1 MWQKRQTSLWYCLYT
16 EKEKTYFLHWCKPW
30 TSMNQSKISL
40 FFERSCRWSGC
51 VAQSQSCC
59 YTFTLSTSSIP
70 LSIYSLS
77 MPLQLRLSSCPLASL
92 SFYIPVSFPPSI
104 RLSLAVSGDG
114 CLCLLHLIWHFLHY
128 CDQTDGK
135 AIPKATGLLCRW
147 LKAVLVAEVDFT
159 FKLQATRDWCIQHS
173 AAD

>member
-1 MWQKRQTSLWYCLYT
+1 MTEETDFPVVLSLYRKRKNLFSTLMQTLNVYEPEQNIFILW
-16 EKEKTYFLHWCKPW
+16 KELQMIRF
-30 TSMNQSKISL
+30 
-40 FFERSCRWSGC
+40 C